1 VGWMTSYG
9 DYIIFL
15 IVFFVVVT
23 AVYKGYMLY
32 LDRKRNK
39 ADPGLKARQ
48 QRRQEAL
55 AEKRSKAARREAIV
69 RGGGKSAAATKD
81 PPTVEAA
88 SLDVGLPAS
97 SRSTFSCPHTR
108 AKPNHCGPDAVCWH
122 GR

>member
-1 VGWMTSYG
+1 MTSYG

-23 AVYKGYMLY
+23 AVYKGYMVY

-55 AEKRSKAARREAIV
+55 AEKRSKAASREAIV
-69 RGGGKSAAATKD
+69 RGGGKKPVAAATKD
-81 PPTVEAA
+81 PPAVEAA
-88 SLDVGLPAS
+88 SPDVGLPAS
-97 SRSTFSCPHTR
+97 SRFHFFLSAHSR
-108 AKPNHCGPDAVCWH
+108 QAKSL
-122 GR
+122 RS